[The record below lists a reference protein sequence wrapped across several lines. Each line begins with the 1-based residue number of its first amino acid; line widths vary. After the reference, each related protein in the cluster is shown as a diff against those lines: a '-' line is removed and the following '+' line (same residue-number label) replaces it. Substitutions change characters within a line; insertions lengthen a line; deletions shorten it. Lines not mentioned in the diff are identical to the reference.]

1 MKNLEAEIKIL
12 EANQRWSTTVNQKL
26 VEGAKKLLSDSAR
39 MLLDTEREK
48 SIKVAK
54 FEYKTVLL

>member
-1 MKNLEAEIKIL
+1 MKHLEAEIKIL
-12 EANQRWSTTVNQKL
+12 EENQRWSTKVNQQV

-39 MLLDTEREK
+39 MMLDTEREK

-54 FEYKTVLL
+54 FESKTVLL

>member
-1 MKNLEAEIKIL
+1 MKNLEAEITIL
-12 EANQRWSTTVNQKL
+12 EANQRWSTTVNQQVVK
-26 VEGAKKLLSDSAR
+26 GAKKLFNDSAR

-54 FEYKTVLL
+54 FESKTVLL